1 MERCVVLVHGFM
13 RRGWNMR
20 YLAKELTR
28 RGYVTFAPNLP
39 TTFRDVRACSEALAQ
54 YLDGE
59 ARAQTLKDSGAEAR
73 VVHFAAHSMGG
84 LVVREYL
91 SRHVVEGLG
100 RVVLMGTPNRGTRHG
115 NRAMRVAPHLRRL
128 IEGLPDL
135 SEPGPQIASPLNAPA
150 PEVGIIAG
158 TRPDPV
164 RKMLLPGDNDGL
176 VTLESVRGVDGV
188 KDEILIP
195 CPHEW
200 IHWRLDTV
208 EAIVSFLETGKFRT

>member
-13 RRGWNMR
+13 RQGWNMR

-28 RGYVTFAPNLP
+28 RGYVTFAPSLP
-39 TTFRDVRACSEALAQ
+39 TTFRDVRTCADALAR
-54 YLDGE
+54 YLG
-59 ARAQTLKDSGAEAR
+59 ARDLESAEGR

-84 LVVREYL
+84 LVVRDYL
-91 SRHVVEGLG
+91 SRRVVRGLG

-115 NRAMRVAPHLRRL
+115 NRAMRIAPRL
-128 IEGLPDL
+128 KRVFRSLPDL
-135 SEPGPQIASPLNAPA
+135 SEPGPEIAPPLNDPA

-164 RKMLLPGDNDGL
+164 RKLLLPGDNDGL
-176 VTLESVRGVDGV
+176 VTLESARGVEA

-208 EAIVSFLETGKFRT
+208 KAIVSFLETGKFRTE